1 MMKDSRFR
9 QEVRRCT
16 VLQDDKTVV
25 NKMVSLFAKYGYAPD
40 KERISKRLDA
50 IAANIDSVTSPEV
63 LRHCLSLMDLT
74 TLRTEDTPGSVKKL
88 VGKVNSFMKDF
99 PEYPLPASVCV
110 FPNFASVVREGL
122 AGTGVHVTAV
132 AGCFPTSQSFIEVK
146 VKECEMAVEAGAD
159 EIDIVLA
166 LNAFLSGDE
175 DTARNEIRAIRA
187 AVSAAA
193 AKVGREVVLK
203 VILETGLLV
212 TPENIANASFLAMEE
227 GADFIKTSTGKVSV
241 NATPM
246 AAYIMCEC
254 IKAYYEKTGRKVG
267 FKAAGGISTSKDAV
281 CYHSIAK
288 SILGGEWVNKELF
301 RFGVSRLANSLLS
314 SIEQKTV
321 VYF

>member
-1 MMKDSRFR
+1 M
-9 QEVRRCT
+9 E
-16 VLQDDKTVV
+16 
-25 NKMVSLFAKYGYAPD
+25 SLFAKYGYTPD
-40 KERISKRLDA
+40 KESISKRLDA
-50 IAANIDSVTSPEV
+50 IAANIDNVTSPEV
-63 LRHCLSLMDLT
+63 LKNCMALMDLT
-74 TLRTEDTPGSVKKL
+74 TLHTEDSPESVKKL
-88 VGKVNSFMKDF
+88 VGKVNSFMNDY
-99 PEYPLPASVCV
+99 PEYPLPASICV
-110 FPNFASVVREGL
+110 FPNLASVVRENL
-122 AGTGVHVTAV
+122 ATSDVHVTAV

-166 LNAFLSGDE
+166 LNAFMSGDE
-175 DTARNEIRAIRA
+175 ETARKEIRTIRA
-187 AVSAAA
+187 AVDEVA
-193 AKVGREVVLK
+193 AKAGRKVILK

-246 AAYIMCEC
+246 AAYIMCES
-254 IKAYYEKTGRKVG
+254 IKAFHEKTGRKVG

-288 SILGGEWVNKELF
+288 TILGNDWINKELF
-301 RFGVSRLANSLLS
+301 RFGVSRLANSLMS

>member
-1 MMKDSRFR
+1 M
-9 QEVRRCT
+9 E
-16 VLQDDKTVV
+16 
-25 NKMVSLFAKYGYAPD
+25 SLFAKYCYTPD
-40 KERISKRLDA
+40 KESISKRLDA
-50 IAANIDSVTSPEV
+50 IAANIDNVTSPEV
-63 LRHCLSLMDLT
+63 LKNCMALMDLT
-74 TLRTEDTPGSVKKL
+74 TLHTEDSPESVKKL
-88 VGKVNSFMKDF
+88 VGKVNSFMNDY
-99 PEYPLPASVCV
+99 PEYPLPASICV
-110 FPNFASVVREGL
+110 FPNLASVVRENL
-122 AGTGVHVTAV
+122 ATSDVHVTAV

-166 LNAFLSGDE
+166 LNAFMSGDE
-175 DTARNEIRAIRA
+175 ETARKEIRTIRA
-187 AVSAAA
+187 AVDEAA
-193 AKVGREVVLK
+193 AKAGRKVTLK

-246 AAYIMCEC
+246 AAYIMCES
-254 IKAYYEKTGRKVG
+254 IKAFHEKTGRKVG

-281 CYHSIAK
+281 CYHSIVK
-288 SILGGEWVNKELF
+288 TILGNDWINKELF
-301 RFGVSRLANSLLS
+301 RFGVSRLANSLMS

>member
-1 MMKDSRFR
+1 M
-9 QEVRRCT
+9 E
-16 VLQDDKTVV
+16 
-25 NKMVSLFAKYGYAPD
+25 SLFAKYGYTPD
-40 KERISKRLDA
+40 KESISKRLDA
-50 IAANIDSVTSPEV
+50 IAANIDNVTSPEV
-63 LRHCLSLMDLT
+63 LKNCMALMDLT
-74 TLRTEDTPGSVKKL
+74 TLHTEDSPESVKKL
-88 VGKVNSFMKDF
+88 VGKVNSFMNDY
-99 PEYPLPASVCV
+99 PEYPLPASICV
-110 FPNFASVVREGL
+110 FPNLASVVRENL
-122 AGTGVHVTAV
+122 ATSDVHVTAV

-166 LNAFLSGDE
+166 LNAFMSGDE
-175 DTARNEIRAIRA
+175 ETARKEIRTIRA
-187 AVSAAA
+187 AVDEAA
-193 AKVGREVVLK
+193 AKAGRKVTLK

-246 AAYIMCEC
+246 VAYIMCES
-254 IKAYYEKTGRKVG
+254 IKAFHEKTGRKVG

-281 CYHSIAK
+281 CYHSIVK
-288 SILGGEWVNKELF
+288 TILGNDWINKELF
-301 RFGVSRLANSLLS
+301 RFGVSRLANSLMS

>member
-1 MMKDSRFR
+1 M
-9 QEVRRCT
+9 E
-16 VLQDDKTVV
+16 
-25 NKMVSLFAKYGYAPD
+25 SLFAKYGYTPD
-40 KERISKRLDA
+40 KESISKRLDA
-50 IAANIDSVTSPEV
+50 IAANIDNVTSPEV
-63 LRHCLSLMDLT
+63 LKNCMALMDLT
-74 TLRTEDTPGSVKKL
+74 TLHTEDSPESVKKL
-88 VGKVNSFMKDF
+88 VGKVNSFMNDY
-99 PEYPLPASVCV
+99 PEYPLPASICV
-110 FPNFASVVREGL
+110 FPNLASVVRENL
-122 AGTGVHVTAV
+122 ATSDVHVTAV

-166 LNAFLSGDE
+166 LNAFMAGDE
-175 DTARNEIRAIRA
+175 ETARKEIRTIRA
-187 AVSAAA
+187 AVDKAA
-193 AKVGREVVLK
+193 AKAGRKVILK

-246 AAYIMCEC
+246 AAYIMCES
-254 IKAYYEKTGRKVG
+254 IKAFHEKTGRKVG

-288 SILGGEWVNKELF
+288 TILGNDWINKELF
-301 RFGVSRLANSLLS
+301 RFGVSRLANSLMS

>member
-1 MMKDSRFR
+1 M
-9 QEVRRCT
+9 E
-16 VLQDDKTVV
+16 
-25 NKMVSLFAKYGYAPD
+25 SLFAKYGYTPD
-40 KERISKRLDA
+40 KESISKRLDA
-50 IAANIDSVTSPEV
+50 IAANIDNVTSPEV
-63 LRHCLSLMDLT
+63 LKNCMALMDLT
-74 TLRTEDTPGSVKKL
+74 TLHTEDSPESVKKL
-88 VGKVNSFMKDF
+88 VGKVNSFMNDY
-99 PEYPLPASVCV
+99 PEYPLPASICV
-110 FPNFASVVREGL
+110 FPNLASVVRENL
-122 AGTGVHVTAV
+122 ATSDVHVTAV

-166 LNAFLSGDE
+166 LNAFMSGDE
-175 DTARNEIRAIRA
+175 EAARKENRTIRA
-187 AVSAAA
+187 AVDEAA
-193 AKVGREVVLK
+193 AKAGRKVTLK

-246 AAYIMCEC
+246 AAYIMCES
-254 IKAYYEKTGRKVG
+254 IKAFNEKTGRKVG

-281 CYHSIAK
+281 CYHSIVK
-288 SILGGEWVNKELF
+288 TILGNDWINKELF
-301 RFGVSRLANSLLS
+301 RFGVSRLANSLMS

>member
-1 MMKDSRFR
+1 M
-9 QEVRRCT
+9 E
-16 VLQDDKTVV
+16 
-25 NKMVSLFAKYGYAPD
+25 SLFAKYGYAPD

-50 IAANIDSVTSPEV
+50 IAANIDNVTSLEV
-63 LRHCLSLMDLT
+63 LRNCLSFMDLT
-74 TLRTEDTPGSVKKL
+74 TLRTEDTQSSVKKL

-110 FPNFASVVREGL
+110 FPNFASVVRESL
-122 AGTGVHVTAV
+122 ASPEVHVTAV

-146 VKECEMAVEAGAD
+146 VKECEMAVESGAD

-166 LNAFLSGDE
+166 LNSFMAGDE
-175 DTARNEIRAIRA
+175 ESARKEIRTIRA
-187 AVSAAA
+187 AIDEAA
-193 AKVGREVVLK
+193 AKVGRKVTLK

-246 AAYIMCEC
+246 AAYVMCES
-254 IKAYYEKTGRKVG
+254 IKAFNDKTGRKVG

-288 SILGGEWVNKELF
+288 SILGNEWMNKDLF
-301 RFGVSRLANSLLS
+301 RFGVSRLANALMS